1 MHYPRAAFSLSLF
14 LTKARSGGT
23 LIAAAIMKVE
33 LAGPAETQ
41 LEKEKCSASQV
52 SCLCWTKVWAPNP
65 LKQWKEI
72 NDTDDDKPR
81 DQVFSLPG
89 PVYCS
94 LYPVK

>member
-1 MHYPRAAFSLSLF
+1 M
-14 LTKARSGGT
+14 
-23 LIAAAIMKVE
+23 IAAAIMKVE
-33 LAGPAETQ
+33 LAGLAETQ

-94 LYPVK
+94 LFPVK